1 MGTEQAKPWPK
12 TCSLV
17 CPCYSWHGGWGTL
30 LSFVGAREAVERSDW
45 TVRVREIMGDLLQEG
60 LEELGDLG
68 VQHKE
73 EG

>member
-1 MGTEQAKPWPK
+1 M
-12 TCSLV
+12 
-17 CPCYSWHGGWGTL
+17 
-30 LSFVGAREAVERSDW
+30 GAREAVERSGW
-45 TVRVREIMGDLLQEG
+45 TVRAREAMGDLLQEG